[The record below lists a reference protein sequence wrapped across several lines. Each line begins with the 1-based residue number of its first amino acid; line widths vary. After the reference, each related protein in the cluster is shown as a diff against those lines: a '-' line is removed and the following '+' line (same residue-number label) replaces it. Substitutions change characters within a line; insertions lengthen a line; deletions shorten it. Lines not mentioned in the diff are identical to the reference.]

1 MRSDFAEHE
10 SSESINAETFSLQKY
25 QNRGT
30 RPLLLSL
37 NILRIEAY
45 GLMKS
50 HSDFYFMRAG
60 VRLLCSYKDTKAA
73 LLPECRNSVLN
84 FYAFLMNTSRRSRPL
99 SISVSEVA

>member
-1 MRSDFAEHE
+1 MYSDFAEHE
-10 SSESINAETFSLQKY
+10 SSESSHAETFSLQKY

-30 RPLLLSL
+30 RPRLLSL
-37 NILRIEAY
+37 NILRIEAC

-84 FYAFLMNTSRRSRPL
+84 F
-99 SISVSEVA
+99 

>member
-1 MRSDFAEHE
+1 MCSDFAEHE

-25 QNRGT
+25 QNRGA
-30 RPLLLSL
+30 RPRLLSL

-73 LLPECRNSVLN
+73 LLPECRNSILN
-84 FYAFLMNTSRRSRPL
+84 F
-99 SISVSEVA
+99 